1 MINTKKKN
9 QKKHKAFSLAE
20 ALITLL
26 VICIVVMASV
36 PVITKKRKKMENVN
50 RNSFACYWKGNT
62 IVGKYNLNGKV
73 SDAQTV
79 TETGPD
85 GTSRTGCRFDPPNNA
100 KNFVVTVVGGGGG
113 GAAGKGRAESF
124 VISGGT
130 QSGNFTVP
138 VDGLYK
144 ILAIGSGGAGGHTS
158 SEQVRHKSCS
168 QGSGGCQPP
177 ATTGSPAGMVI
188 TNDIKLDKNGQIS
201 YSLAD
206 PGWARE
212 DNDDHAS
219 NGGDTWVTYT
229 GNDSQTSAYRS
240 FTIGA
245 QGGGAGA
252 CTNYDGKDKT
262 RWWQCTDTRYGER
275 SRNADSCIRDGNGF
289 YPRYGVTKKG
299 NKESHPY
306 IRGAHAGG
314 AGVTNLNGF
323 SSSDFK
329 LHYEASSTAYG
340 SIFEYEKP
348 GAYRMNSSGGKATG
362 IAYKDSDNWGR
373 PYRNSALTYARL
385 VEFKLW
391 DREDLEHPIGSGGYG
406 SGGGLKNKKACNN
419 AYPNRCPDEGRNH
432 KDPKGNGGY
441 GAVSIVWNRSYAG
454 FGGTAGQV
462 LQLPFAQLP
471 KNTLC
476 FPGKGGAGGFTTLDD
491 NGYIDNSTN
500 YNGLTREMFANG
512 VEIGM
517 FTQLFGAGSGGGG
530 GTGWIDQQGEGGDG
544 SSGIV
549 FIQW

>member
-1 MINTKKKN
+1 MINTKNKN

-85 GTSRTGCRFDPPNNA
+85 GTSRTGCRFDPPTNA

-219 NGGDTWVTYT
+219 NGGYV
-229 GNDSQTSAYRS
+229 
-240 FTIGA
+240 
-245 QGGGAGA
+245 
-252 CTNYDGKDKT
+252 
-262 RWWQCTDTRYGER
+262 
-275 SRNADSCIRDGNGF
+275 
-289 YPRYGVTKKG
+289 
-299 NKESHPY
+299 
-306 IRGAHAGG
+306 
-314 AGVTNLNGF
+314 
-323 SSSDFK
+323 
-329 LHYEASSTAYG
+329 
-340 SIFEYEKP
+340 
-348 GAYRMNSSGGKATG
+348 
-362 IAYKDSDNWGR
+362 
-373 PYRNSALTYARL
+373 
-385 VEFKLW
+385 
-391 DREDLEHPIGSGGYG
+391 
-406 SGGGLKNKKACNN
+406 
-419 AYPNRCPDEGRNH
+419 
-432 KDPKGNGGY
+432 
-441 GAVSIVWNRSYAG
+441 
-454 FGGTAGQV
+454 
-462 LQLPFAQLP
+462 
-471 KNTLC
+471 
-476 FPGKGGAGGFTTLDD
+476 
-491 NGYIDNSTN
+491 GYIH
-500 YNGLTREMFANG
+500 R
-512 VEIGM
+512 
-517 FTQLFGAGSGGGG
+517 Q
-530 GTGWIDQQGEGGDG
+530 
-544 SSGIV
+544 
-549 FIQW
+549 

>member
-85 GTSRTGCRFDPPNNA
+85 ATSRTGCKFDPPNNA

-188 TNDIKLDKNGQIS
+188 TNDIKLDKNGKIS
-201 YSLAD
+201 YSLVD

-212 DNDDHAS
+212 DNDGHAS

-229 GNDSQTSAYRS
+229 ATTARQVHTVLSQSVHKAVVQVP
-240 FTIGA
+240 A
-245 QGGGAGA
+245 Q
-252 CTNYDGKDKT
+252 TMTVKT
-262 RWWQCTDTRYGER
+262 
-275 SRNADSCIRDGNGF
+275 
-289 YPRYGVTKKG
+289 K
-299 NKESHPY
+299 
-306 IRGAHAGG
+306 HAGG
-314 AGVTNLNGF
+314 NVLIQ
-323 SSSDFK
+323 D
-329 LHYEASSTAYG
+329 TANVQ
-340 SIFEYEKP
+340 E
-348 GAYRMNSSGGKATG
+348 M
-362 IAYKDSDNWGR
+362 
-373 PYRNSALTYARL
+373 LT
-385 VEFKLW
+385 V
-391 DREDLEHPIGSGGYG
+391 
-406 SGGGLKNKKACNN
+406 
-419 AYPNRCPDEGRNH
+419 
-432 KDPKGNGGY
+432 
-441 GAVSIVWNRSYAG
+441 V
-454 FGGTAGQV
+454 
-462 LQLPFAQLP
+462 
-471 KNTLC
+471 
-476 FPGKGGAGGFTTLDD
+476 
-491 NGYIDNSTN
+491 
-500 YNGLTREMFANG
+500 
-512 VEIGM
+512 
-517 FTQLFGAGSGGGG
+517 
-530 GTGWIDQQGEGGDG
+530 
-544 SSGIV
+544 
-549 FIQW
+549 